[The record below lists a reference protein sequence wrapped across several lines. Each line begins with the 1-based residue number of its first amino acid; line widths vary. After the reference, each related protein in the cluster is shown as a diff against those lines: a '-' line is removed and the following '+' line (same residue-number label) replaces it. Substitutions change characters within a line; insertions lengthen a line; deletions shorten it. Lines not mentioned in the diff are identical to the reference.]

1 MVFDCSPVS
10 GYEVSVFP
18 VFLTMVVHVESSVD
32 CWMRYPVIG
41 EPPSLEDALQ
51 FRSISE
57 DDTAVAVRFV
67 GCDGMVAYT
76 AVIDWSED
84 ADMVRLTFVDPVS
97 AQWLNLYL
105 P

>member
-32 CWMRYPVIG
+32 CWMRYPVTG
-41 EPPSLEDALQ
+41 EPPSLEGALQ
-51 FRSISE
+51 ERSIS
-57 DDTAVAVRFV
+57 DDDVAVAVRFV
-67 GCDGMVAYT
+67 GCDGIVAYT
-76 AVIDWSED
+76 AVMDWSD
-84 ADMVRLTFVDPVS
+84 DTDIVRLASVEPVS